1 MTFTRSFRSLCI
13 WPLILISTLVFGQEQ
28 QQANIHQIIQQHSEE
43 IFDSLVEIRRDF
55 HRYPEAAGEEVKT
68 SAKIIEYLQNL
79 GLEVHQNIGGN
90 GVVGILKTNKKGKKI
105 AWRADIDALKTDLPD
120 VVSYESKNKGVRHI
134 CGHDI
139 HASVALGIANVLS
152 KIKEQL
158 SGTIYFI
165 FQPAE
170 EIWQGAKAMI
180 DDGLF
185 EIIDPEEIY
194 ALHLSPMPEGIIATR
209 AKNLF
214 ADYKVIQLK
223 FDKKEDAAELS
234 NYVKNLLENLQN
246 VPNESPF
253 WDMQTLMDP
262 ELGLI
267 NPNTIFKDYVTLN
280 SEVSIKENLIIKAS
294 LSASDPDKL
303 DSVLKQLKSEI
314 SQSEFSEK
322 LIEIQFTKEIA
333 LVLNDQKLAEDAIQ
347 QISEVYGK
355 QSSINLHGIIPD
367 GRSDDFAYFQ
377 QKIPGVYFLMGG
389 SNYQKGIISMPHSPN
404 FNVDENCIKTGV
416 QYFSSLIAE
425 KLK

>member
-246 VPNESPF
+246 IPNDSPF

>member
-1 MTFTRSFRSLCI
+1 
-13 WPLILISTLVFGQEQ
+13 
-28 QQANIHQIIQQHSEE
+28 
-43 IFDSLVEIRRDF
+43 
-55 HRYPEAAGEEVKT
+55 
-68 SAKIIEYLQNL
+68 
-79 GLEVHQNIGGN
+79 
-90 GVVGILKTNKKGKKI
+90 
-105 AWRADIDALKTDLPD
+105 
-120 VVSYESKNKGVRHI
+120 
-134 CGHDI
+134 
-139 HASVALGIANVLS
+139 LGIANVLS

-165 FQPAE
+165 SQPAE
-170 EIWQGAKAMI
+170 ENWQGAKAII

-223 FDKKEDAAELS
+223 FDKKEDASELT

-246 VPNESPF
+246 IPNDSPF

-280 SEVSIKENLIIKAS
+280 SEVFIKENKKNLIIKAA

-303 DSVLKQLKSEI
+303 NSVLKQLKSEI

-322 LIEIQFTKEIA
+322 LIEIQFTEEIA
-333 LVLNDQKLAEDAIQ
+333 LVLNDKKLAEEAI
-347 QISEVYGK
+347 
-355 QSSINLHGIIPD
+355 
-367 GRSDDFAYFQ
+367 
-377 QKIPGVYFLMGG
+377 
-389 SNYQKGIISMPHSPN
+389 
-404 FNVDENCIKTGV
+404 
-416 QYFSSLIAE
+416 
-425 KLK
+425 